1 MKKNKR
7 SDKSKAQRV
16 RKAQGTIRRHPRKGK
31 TLVLD
36 GPIQERR
43 REAVREGVAEPAS
56 NVHWSLAFRELV
68 EKLTSTPE
76 GRTAF
81 ETVRRQADLMVK
93 TSKRKRSPSHDK
105 K

>member
-31 TLVLD
+31 THVLD
-36 GPIQERR
+36 GLIQERR
-43 REAVREGVAEPAS
+43 REAAREGIAKPAS
-56 NVHWSLAFRELV
+56 NVHWSPAFCELV

-76 GRTAF
+76 GRAAF
-81 ETVRRQADLMVK
+81 ETGRCQADLMVK
-93 TSKRKRSPSHDK
+93 TSKRKRSPSQDK